1 MTGRRGTAVLDF
13 ATVRVPTERLNRA
26 SLWVA
31 PVPKIVVSL
40 RTNFRFLF
48 LGALLGFGNITMP
61 LMTHDHNRRGFL
73 VEWSITRNH

>member
-26 SLWVA
+26 SRWVA

-48 LGALLGFGNITMP
+48 LGGLLGFAILP
-61 LMTHDHNRRGFL
+61 CRP
-73 VEWSITRNH
+73 